1 MAEELSGS
9 SIASRMTFG
18 KVIVRSTLNPLKV
31 MEIAEKVKL
40 SVRSE
45 IEISSVNEVYLKME
59 QFYVTITGRGMT

>member
-1 MAEELSGS
+1 MAEELFRS
-9 SIASRMTFG
+9 SIASLMTFG
-18 KVIVRSTLNPLKV
+18 KVIVQSILNPLKV

>member
-1 MAEELSGS
+1 MAEELFGS

-31 MEIAEKVKL
+31 MEIAEKV
-40 SVRSE
+40 
-45 IEISSVNEVYLKME
+45 NEVYLKME

>member
-1 MAEELSGS
+1 MAEELFRS

-18 KVIVRSTLNPLKV
+18 KVIVQSILNPLKV